1 MTMFTALIV
10 ALGAA
15 GIAMAAPAAA
25 QDVRPNQPLERHDMP
40 GMHADD
46 AHADRH
52 DAVTH
57 LNRGVHD
64 GRGWQDGRRD
74 WRHHRHCRTV
84 WRHHHRVRR
93 CW

>member
-1 MTMFTALIV
+1 MKTFTALIV

-15 GIAMAAPAAA
+15 GIAIAAPAAA
-25 QDVRPNQPLERHDMP
+25 QEVRPDQPLERHDMP

-57 LNRGVHD
+57 LDRGVHV
-64 GRGWQDGRRD
+64 GRS

-84 WRHHHRVRR
+84 WRHHRRVRR
-93 CW
+93 CR